1 MVIQDTLR
9 NGQDILL
16 KQGVAGVTDAGMDW
30 VQRMPPEHPAW
41 FFVWVLILLS
51 FFAWI
56 RSYYGNTLLGT
67 LQAALNY
74 QASGRMFLDNSV
86 LQRQLD
92 SILYL
97 FYILS
102 TGFALFAFE
111 NRFQRYPFEL
121 EGIKLYLFNIGLLAS
136 LFFIRV
142 LLLNLSGFLFNR
154 LRIFR
159 EYLYNI
165 NLYNRLLGIVLLPTF
180 LFAFYTKGILRDVV
194 FWTIGGLILVVI
206 IMRIVRG
213 LVFSFKK
220 DISIFYMFL
229 YLCALEIVPLALLYK
244 WLQGTL

>member
-1 MVIQDTLR
+1 M
-9 NGQDILL
+9 
-16 KQGVAGVTDAGMDW
+16 
-30 VQRMPPEHPAW
+30 
-41 FFVWVLILLS
+41 
-51 FFAWI
+51 
-56 RSYYGNTLLGT
+56 
-67 LQAALNY
+67 
-74 QASGRMFLDNSV
+74 
-86 LQRQLD
+86 
-92 SILYL
+92 
-97 FYILS
+97 
-102 TGFALFAFE
+102 
-111 NRFQRYPFEL
+111 
-121 EGIKLYLFNIGLLAS
+121 
-136 LFFIRV
+136 

-229 YLCALEIVPLALLYK
+229 YLCALEIAPLALLYN
-244 WLQGTL
+244 WLEGIL